1 MNLAFQR
8 KIKQDNRVYS
18 VVLSTK
24 KACGSFFKLH
34 EKCCFTIS
42 TLSQSDN
49 RLYFYEEP
57 HNFYTFLNT
66 QDRNI

>member
-34 EKCCFTIS
+34 EKRCFTIF
-42 TLSQSDN
+42 TLSQSDD
-49 RLYFYEEP
+49 RLTLSQVFRVTNVE
-57 HNFYTFLNT
+57 F
-66 QDRNI
+66 